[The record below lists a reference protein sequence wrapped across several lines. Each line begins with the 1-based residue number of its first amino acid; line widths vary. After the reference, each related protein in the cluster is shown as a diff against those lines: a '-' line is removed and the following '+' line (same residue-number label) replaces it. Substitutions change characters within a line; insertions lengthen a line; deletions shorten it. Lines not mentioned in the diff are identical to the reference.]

1 MKDDKF
7 SAQVCGYF
15 IQDGRQTP
23 VRLYK
28 AQYRVKYRS
37 YRNSIQGRPSR
48 GEVSQCLSQSQLDLS
63 SSDSSI
69 ILLYL
74 SHKTVFLGQR
84 HFPKLILI
92 CPEYFW
98 SGCHNIAII
107 DIFLPRRRHTPAP
120 RYQPGP
126 DKSPLA
132 RMKRPYPPFTPPAN
146 ADTNN
151 SPIGFFLNINRI
163 YLWKPN
169 NNLIKIEICVFVHVV
184 KTGIYL

>member
-23 VRLYK
+23 VCTK
-28 AQYRVKYRS
+28 PS
-37 YRNSIQGRPSR
+37 TEWSIEAIGTVSRDGASR
-48 GEVSQCLSQSQLDLS
+48 GEVSQCLSQTQLDLS
-63 SSDSSI
+63 SSDSAI

-84 HFPKLILI
+84 HFPKLIFI
-92 CPEYFW
+92 CPEYFL
-98 SGCHNIAII
+98 SGCRNIAII
-107 DIFLPRRRHTPAP
+107 DIFLPRRVTVTPRP
-120 RYQPGP
+120 RYQPGQIP

-151 SPIGFFLNINRI
+151 SPKMESLQ
-163 YLWKPN
+163 
-169 NNLIKIEICVFVHVV
+169 
-184 KTGIYL
+184 T